1 MKSLQSQAVLFSI
14 RISKLLSDV
23 ISKDNLQKKREQVK
37 KLERFAKVNKDV
49 KIKSLK
55 TPKFK
60 AEWITVPNSRE
71 DKILLYF
78 HGGGFLFNFIVYHR
92 DFISRVARESQLK
105 ALSLDY
111 SLAPENP
118 FPTAVN
124 EGLAAYKWLLKN
136 GYRAKNIV
144 IMGDS
149 AGGSLALS
157 LLQVLKKNKLPMPAC
172 AVVIA
177 PATDATLVS
186 YKKYSDPNDY
196 IVKLESLD
204 FFINSY
210 FAKTPHNDPIA
221 SPLFGDYK
229 NMPPLLIHVDKKE
242 VLYGDSLALYKKA
255 KKEGQDVEL
264 YQADGLWHVW
274 HIFARFVPEA
284 REAIKNIGQFIT
296 KNLG

>member
-221 SPLFGDYK
+221 SPFFGEYK
-229 NMPPLLIHVDKKE
+229 GLPPLQIHIDKSE
-242 VLYGDSLALYKKA
+242 ILYGDAVAVVKKA
-255 KKEGQDVEL
+255 KAAGVDAEL
-264 YQADGLWHVW
+264 YEEKDLWHVW
-274 HIFARFVPEA
+274 HIFARYVPEA
-284 REAIKNIGQFIT
+284 QKAVDHIGKFILKNT
-296 KNLG
+296 